1 MPGSQKDGIPF
12 KTIKL
17 SAGVIDQ
24 HLINIINTDLEYSC
38 FLENAKITSV
48 KTIIKEESISDKNNY
63 RPISILNGF
72 SKIYERFH
80 Y

>member
-1 MPGSQKDGIPF
+1 MSGSQKDGIPF

-38 FLENAKITSV
+38 FLENAKIT
-48 KTIIKEESISDKNNY
+48 
-63 RPISILNGF
+63 L
-72 SKIYERFH
+72 SKQ
-80 Y
+80 